1 MKSKVAIVRCNSYDP
16 DEVYQ
21 ALSRALKLLGGI
33 DKFIDKKDRI
43 LLKPNLLMGADP
55 AKCISTHPAVLEA
68 IIKILKENN
77 YKKVTYGDSPSRGNS
92 EKEAEK
98 AGLKQIA
105 DKHKIKH
112 ADFSS
117 SEKVRFKK
125 GSIAKSF
132 MLAKNLPE
140 AIINLPKMKA
150 HQLTTITG
158 AVKNIFGCVHGLN
171 KAAYHATHPDA
182 DSFSKM
188 LIDLNLLLK
197 PKLHIMD
204 GIVAMEGNGPASG
217 TPRNM
222 NVLLVSSDPVALDAT
237 FCRLINIKPET
248 VPTNKYGQE
257 YGLGTYKEQNII
269 LMGDDIEGLKVKDF
283 DSPKRST
290 ISKLS
295 RFIPFIRKLIMKKPV
310 IDPELC
316 KICGI
321 CVEACP
327 VKPKALKNVKEKPP
341 IFNYDRCIRCYCC
354 QEMCPHK
361 SIYVKTPLLGKL
373 IYRK

>member
-1 MKSKVAIVRCNSYDP
+1 MKSKVAIVRCDSYNP
-16 DEVYQ
+16 DEVYNS
-21 ALSRALKLLGGI
+21 LSRALNLLGGI
-33 DKFIDKKDRI
+33 DKFVRKQDRI
-43 LLKPNLLMGADP
+43 LLKPNILMGTDP
-55 AKCISTHPAVLEA
+55 AKCVSTHPAVMEA
-68 IIKILKENN
+68 IIKILKENK
-77 YKKVTYGDSPSRGNS
+77 YKKIYYGDSPSRGNP

-105 DKHKIKH
+105 DKLKIKH

-117 SEKVRFKK
+117 SEKVHFKK
-125 GSIAKSF
+125 GRIAKSF
-132 MLAKNLPE
+132 IITKNLPE
-140 AIINLPKMKA
+140 SIINLPKMKA

-158 AVKNIFGCVHGLN
+158 AVKNTFGCVHGLN
-171 KAAYHATHPDA
+171 KAAYHATYPDA

-188 LIDLNLLLK
+188 LIDLNQIIK

-222 NVLLVSSDPVALDAT
+222 NVLLVSADPVALDAT
-237 FCRLINIKPET
+237 FCRLINIKPEI

-257 YGLGTYKEQNII
+257 YGLGTYKNIA
-269 LMGDDIEGLKVKDF
+269 LVGDDIEKLKVKDF
-283 DSPKRST
+283 DSPKRSM
-290 ISKLS
+290 IS
-295 RFIPFIRKLIMKKPV
+295 RFARLMPFVRKLIMKKPV

-327 VKPKALKNVKEKPP
+327 VKPKALKNIKDKPP

-373 IYRK
+373 FYRK